1 MTGGKRWDTM
11 TDVIEWLESD
21 EGIAWSRCRH
31 GHIYGLI
38 ALKDLMPVPSDYNG
52 SHCTEDMIWLW

>member
-1 MTGGKRWDTM
+1 MTRIDI
-11 TDVIEWLESD
+11 IEWLESD
-21 EGIAWSRCRH
+21 EGITWSRCRH

-38 ALKDLMPVPSDYNG
+38 ALKDLMPVASDYKG